1 VHDEDECE
9 GAKIYLGGLDHSDR
23 QSRGA
28 EVGVD
33 EKSENGSYVDK
44 SARYESRSE
53 QERETPTVYSEKL
66 SEERSASANAEAED
80 WRRARFH

>member
-1 VHDEDECE
+1 MRGRLYKCSYPTSGDDEDEHE

-33 EKSENGSYVDK
+33 E
-44 SARYESRSE
+44 
-53 QERETPTVYSEKL
+53 
-66 SEERSASANAEAED
+66 
-80 WRRARFH
+80 